1 MSVNFHQSK
10 STRQIYIIS
19 LTYIYRETTF
29 YEKYKCLM
37 RAIPSLEADLVSR
50 GPVKGPLELGS
61 LVSVYNNKWPSLII
75 F

>member
-1 MSVNFHQSK
+1 MSVNFPQSK

-29 YEKYKCLM
+29 YEKYKRLM